1 MEEKPGYKSS
11 AFLAMLVGQAG
22 PATVIIDAAIQN
34 EQLPMPVRVAAI
46 IVSGAVAVAYM
57 FLNAKM
63 KSDTIKANSGT

>member
-34 EQLPMPVRVAAI
+34 EQLPVPVRVAAI
-46 IVSGAVAVAYM
+46 VVSGAVAVCYM
-57 FLNAKM
+57 LLNAKL
-63 KSDTIKANSGT
+63 KAATVDANKEV